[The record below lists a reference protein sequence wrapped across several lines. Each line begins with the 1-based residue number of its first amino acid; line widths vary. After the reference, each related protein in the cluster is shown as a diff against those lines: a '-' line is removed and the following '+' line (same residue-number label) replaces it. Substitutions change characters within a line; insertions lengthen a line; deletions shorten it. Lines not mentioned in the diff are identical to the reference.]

1 MCLGVPGKVVKI
13 FEENALGMTMGIVDF
28 GGAKKE
34 ACLAYLDNVKE
45 GDWVLVHIGFAISK
59 IDEEKA
65 KDAFNTLKEIG
76 L

>member
-13 FEENALGMTMGIVDF
+13 EDNALGLRMGVVDF
-28 GGAKKE
+28 GGTKRE
-34 ACLAYLDNVKE
+34 TCLAYLDDVQE

-65 KDAFNTLKEIG
+65 KDAFDTLKEIG

>member
-1 MCLGVPGKVVKI
+1 MCLGVPGKIVKI
-13 FEENALGMTMGIVDF
+13 EDNALGMRMGVVDF
-28 GGAKKE
+28 GGTKRE
-34 ACLAYLDNVKE
+34 ACLAYLDDVRE

-65 KDAFNTLKEIG
+65 KDAFDTLKEIG

>member
-13 FEENALGMTMGIVDF
+13 EENALGMTMGIVDF

-34 ACLAYLDNVKE
+34 ACLAYLDDVKE

>member
-1 MCLGVPGKVVKI
+1 MCLGVPGKIVKI
-13 FEENALGMTMGIVDF
+13 EDNALGLKMGVVDF
-28 GGAKKE
+28 GGTKRE
-34 ACLAYLDNVKE
+34 TCLAYLDDVRE

-65 KDAFNTLKEIG
+65 KDAFDTLKEIG

>member
-1 MCLGVPGKVVKI
+1 MCLGVPGKIVKI
-13 FEENALGMTMGIVDF
+13 EDNALGLRMGIVDF
-28 GGAKKE
+28 GGTKRE
-34 ACLAYLDNVKE
+34 TCLAYLDDVQE

-65 KDAFNTLKEIG
+65 KDAFDTLKEIG

>member
-1 MCLGVPGKVVKI
+1 MCLGVPGKIVKI
-13 FEENALGMTMGIVDF
+13 EDNALGLRMGIVDF
-28 GGAKKE
+28 GGTKRE
-34 ACLAYLDNVKE
+34 ACLAYLDDVRE

-65 KDAFNTLKEIG
+65 KDAFDTLKEIG

>member
-1 MCLGVPGKVVKI
+1 MCLGVPGKIVKI
-13 FEENALGMTMGIVDF
+13 EDNALGMRMGVVDF
-28 GGAKKE
+28 GGTKRE
-34 ACLAYLDNVKE
+34 ACLAYLDDVRE

-65 KDAFNTLKEIG
+65 KDAFDTLKELG

>member
-1 MCLGVPGKVVKI
+1 MCLGVPGKIVKI
-13 FEENALGMTMGIVDF
+13 EDNALGLRMGVVDF
-28 GGAKKE
+28 GGTKRE
-34 ACLAYLDNVKE
+34 TCLAYLDDVQE

-65 KDAFNTLKEIG
+65 KDAFDTLKEIG